1 MEMIMEFHFS
11 HGDLSVVE
19 KTFQADVENVGLG
32 WLLIYRFKLNVIKSY
47 YVLDYGLGRVRRKL
61 FAINQL
67 VLQLLYQAYILSV
80 LDYCDTL
87 WLPSSS
93 FGTRH

>member
-1 MEMIMEFHFS
+1 MC
-11 HGDLSVVE
+11 
-19 KTFQADVENVGLG
+19 A
-32 WLLIYRFKLNVIKSY
+32 Y

-93 FGTRH
+93 FGTRHLKRLHFKFTSSFPSSNNFNL